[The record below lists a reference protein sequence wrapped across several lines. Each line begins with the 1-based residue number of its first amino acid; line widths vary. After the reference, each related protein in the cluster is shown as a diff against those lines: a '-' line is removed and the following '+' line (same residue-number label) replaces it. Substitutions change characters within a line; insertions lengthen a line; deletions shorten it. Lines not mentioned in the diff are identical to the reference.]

1 MPIERIWLQE
11 HDRKVREQA
20 RAEARAEAID
30 EFVEALK
37 DSLANNY
44 RHLLTI
50 DADGFE
56 WLTTD
61 AVHTHID
68 EIAEQL
74 KAGGKHD

>member
-1 MPIERIWLQE
+1 MTEVEKLIKEFKQE
-11 HDRKVREQA
+11 VREK
-20 RAEARAEAID
+20 AID

-44 RHLLTI
+44 RYLLTI
-50 DADGFE
+50 DTDGFE

-61 AVHTHID
+61 VVHTHID

-74 KAGGKHD
+74 KGGEK